1 MAVPMTYDSL
11 ILQIRQY
18 ANRND
23 ESFTSVIPDLIN
35 FAINRIYSEAKHIG
49 FERVLSDNELL
60 KVNQPFIAK
69 PNDWKETISFQY
81 TVTDLAEPNSRF
93 LLQRT
98 YEFCISYW
106 PNTPKTGEPIFY
118 ANYGNQSINT
128 LNQGKSFDQ
137 FYITPTPDKN
147 YPGQLIYLGLPQFD
161 EDSQTNFLTQ
171 RYPNLLL
178 YACMVEAIPFLG
190 DDERTPIF
198 ENLYNRTLQNINR
211 DTTDR
216 YTDRVTAK
224 EKD

>member
-11 ILQIRQY
+11 IEQIKQY
-18 ANRND
+18 ANRTD
-23 ESFTSVIPDLIN
+23 DFFTSIIPDLIN
-35 FAINRIYSEAKHIG
+35 FAINRIYSEAKNIG
-49 FERVLSDNELL
+49 FERVFESNALL
-60 KVNQPFIAK
+60 NANRPFIAK

-81 TVTDLAEPNSRF
+81 TVTGATPETRF

-106 PNTPKTGEPIFY
+106 PNTPQTGEPIFY
-118 ANYGNQSINT
+118 ANYGNQDINT
-128 LNQGKSFDQ
+128 VNQGQSFDQ
-137 FYITPTPDKN
+137 FYITPTPDKD
-147 YPGQLIYLGLPQFD
+147 YPGKIIYLGLPQFD
-161 EDSQTNFLTQ
+161 KDSQTNFLTQ

-178 YACMVEAIPFLG
+178 YACMMEAIPFLG

-198 ENLYNRTLQNINR
+198 ENLYNRALQNINR
-211 DTTDR
+211 DTTER

>member
-11 ILQIRQY
+11 IEQIKRY

-23 ESFTSVIPDLIN
+23 ESFTSIIPDLIN
-35 FAINRIYSEAKHIG
+35 FAITRIYSEAKNIG
-49 FERVLSDNELL
+49 FERVFSDNALL
-60 KVNQPFIAK
+60 KANQAFIAK

-81 TVTDLAEPNSRF
+81 TVTGTTPETRF

-106 PNTPKTGEPIFY
+106 PNTPQTGEPIFY
-118 ANYGNQSINT
+118 ANYGNQDINSV
-128 LNQGKSFDQ
+128 NQGKSFDQ
-137 FYITPTPDKN
+137 FYITPTPDKD

-161 EDSQTNFLTQ
+161 QDSQTNFLTQ

-178 YACMVEAIPFLG
+178 YACMMEAIPFLG

-198 ENLYNRTLQNINR
+198 ENLYNRALQNINKE
-211 DTTDR
+211 TAER
-216 YTDRVTAK
+216 YTDRVTSK